1 MSHEHGPDPLDE
13 NAPHGG
19 SAEPGGAPH
28 AELVDPW
35 TDPLGTY
42 VLEPDDL
49 RSLLARI
56 VVSPG
61 ASTQTTHTPF
71 TGGPLAAVPLSTV
84 DDVARAARL
93 ARVAQR
99 GWAAVDLAERAAVL
113 LRFHDLVLRDQSD
126 VLDLVQ
132 LESGKSR
139 LSAFEEVADVAMV
152 ARHFA
157 RSGARYL
164 APRRTPG
171 FAPILT
177 SVRVLRHPVG
187 VVGVISPW
195 NYPFTLSMGDTL
207 PALLAG
213 NAVLLKPDTQT
224 VLTALWGVEQLEAAG
239 LPAGV
244 VQVVVGDG
252 PTIGSAVVDHVD
264 HVSFTGSTATG
275 RTVAAR
281 AAERLISASL
291 ELGGKNAMYVAEDV
305 DVETAAEGAVRACFS
320 STGQLCVSVER
331 LYVHEDVADEFVDA
345 FVRRT
350 RALTLGADLD
360 YRADVGSLTSAAQ
373 LATVTDHVLDARSHG
388 ARVLAG
394 GVRRPDLGPLFYE
407 PTVLADVPREATVF
421 AQETFGPVVSVYRV
435 ASDDEAVAAMNE
447 GDLGLNASVWT
458 RDVARGRRLAARV
471 VAGTVNV
478 NEGYAAAWASVAAP
492 QGGARASGLGHR
504 HGAEGIWATTRA
516 QTVAVQRGVHGV
528 PGLRSLVP
536 GNPTGVGLGRLYAR
550 PGQQVATVFTAA
562 LRVMKAVRR
571 A

>member
-1 MSHEHGPDPLDE
+1 MSHEPGSEPLDE
-13 NAPHGG
+13 STPHGET
-19 SAEPGGAPH
+19 APDGASH
-28 AELVDPW
+28 TDLVDPW
-35 TDPLGTY
+35 TDPRGTY
-42 VLEPDDL
+42 VLEPDDI

-61 ASTQTTHTPF
+61 AATQTTHAPF
-71 TGGPLAAVPLSTV
+71 TGGPLAAVPLSTP
-84 DDVARAARL
+84 DDVARAARQ
-93 ARVAQR
+93 ARAAQR
-99 GWAAVDLAERAAVL
+99 TWAAVDLADRAAVL
-113 LRFHDLVLRDQSD
+113 LRFHDLVLEGQSD

-152 ARHFA
+152 ARHYA
-157 RSGARYL
+157 RRGARYL
-164 APRRTPG
+164 APQRTRG
-171 FAPILT
+171 FAPVLT
-177 SVRVLRHPVG
+177 SVRVLRHPLG

-195 NYPFTLSMGDTL
+195 NFPLTLSMGDIL

-252 PTIGSAVVDHVD
+252 ATIGGAVIDHVD
-264 HVSFTGSTATG
+264 HVAFTGSTATG
-275 RTVAAR
+275 RVVAAR
-281 AAERLISASL
+281 AGERLISASL

-305 DVETAAEGAVRACFS
+305 DVDTAAEGAVRACFS
-320 STGQLCVSVER
+320 STGQLCLSVER
-331 LYVHEDVADEFVDA
+331 LYVHEAVADEFVEA

-350 RALTLGADLD
+350 RALRLGTDLD
-360 YRADVGSLTSAAQ
+360 YRTDVGSLTSAAQ
-373 LATVTDHVLDARSHG
+373 LAAVTDHVLDALAHG
-388 ARVLAG
+388 ARVLTG

-407 PTVLADVPREATVF
+407 PTVLTDVSREARLYSD
-421 AQETFGPVVSVYRV
+421 ETFGPVVSVYRV

-447 GDLGLNASVWT
+447 GDLGLNASIWT
-458 RDVARGRRLAARV
+458 RDVARGRLLAARV

-492 QGGARASGLGHR
+492 QGGARSSGLGHR
-504 HGAEGIWATTRA
+504 HGAEGIWATTRV

-528 PGLRSLVP
+528 PGLRSLFP
-536 GNPTGVGLGRLYAR
+536 GNPTGVGLGRLYAL
-550 PGQQVATVFTAA
+550 PGQQVSAAFTRA
-562 LRVMKAVRR
+562 LRVMKAMRR